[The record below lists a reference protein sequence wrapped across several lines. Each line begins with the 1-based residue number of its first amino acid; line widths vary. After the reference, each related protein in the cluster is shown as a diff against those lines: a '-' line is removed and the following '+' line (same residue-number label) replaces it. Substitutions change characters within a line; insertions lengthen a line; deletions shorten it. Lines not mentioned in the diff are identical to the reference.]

1 MAFLS
6 SKKRFEQYSENDVT
20 DEVIYLKRR
29 RFLQALGLGSLGAT
43 GLAAGFQQLL
53 YPRPGQAGPAFSSF
67 KHNPHYQVPE
77 RALSDE
83 STVLS
88 YNNFY
93 EFSTHKRMVAGLAR
107 DFKIDPYQLQIDGL
121 VDKPMTF
128 GLEELERFALE
139 ERIYRFRCVEAWA
152 MTVPWLGFPLHHLL
166 SKVGIK
172 SNARYIRMISFLD
185 PQQAPG
191 QNDPQYHWPY
201 YEALRID
208 EAMHDL
214 CFVALGLYGKRL
226 APQNGTPLRI
236 VVPWKYG
243 YKGPKSV
250 VKIIVTDKKPG
261 TFWNDLYPSEYSF
274 TSNVDPLTPHPR
286 WSQATERL
294 LGSGERVD
302 TLPYNGYG
310 EHVAGLYQ

>member
-1 MAFLS
+1 
-6 SKKRFEQYSENDVT
+6 
-20 DEVIYLKRR
+20 
-29 RFLQALGLGSLGAT
+29 
-43 GLAAGFQQLL
+43 
-53 YPRPGQAGPAFSSF
+53 
-67 KHNPHYQVPE
+67 
-77 RALSDE
+77 
-83 STVLS
+83 
-88 YNNFY
+88 
-93 EFSTHKRMVAGLAR
+93 
-107 DFKIDPYQLQIDGL
+107 
-121 VDKPMTF
+121 MTF

-166 SKVGIK
+166 SKVGVK

-250 VKIIVTDKKPG
+250 VKIPVTDKKPG
-261 TFWNDLYPSEYSF
+261 TFWNDLYPI
-274 TSNVDPLTPHPR
+274 
-286 WSQATERL
+286 
-294 LGSGERVD
+294 
-302 TLPYNGYG
+302 
-310 EHVAGLYQ
+310 